1 MKSIENFENL
11 FFEMSKWCHWLWVS
25 PHVRM
30 EQKLSFP
37 ECKPPITNSEPGH
50 NLFSLRLLSVL
61 TVEYFV
67 EQLLPGLVSSSHWL
81 RNILTIIIIPPAACI
96 AETAVWRQDLSFG
109 PRNINLWEAMANG
122 QCFHKNLTTDISEF
136 RVTIVI
142 ESSLTLSP
150 SSIFVMMDVALGSVS
165 LFLDN
170 SVDYLDRKLH
180 RPKCLSW
187 SQDQVLGKLIIV
199 VWWK

>member
-81 RNILTIIIIPPAACI
+81 RNILTIIIIPPAACN

-109 PRNINLWEAMANG
+109 PRNINLWEAMANVCAFTKIWL
-122 QCFHKNLTTDISEF
+122 QTSVNSESQL
-136 RVTIVI
+136 R
-142 ESSLTLSP
+142 LR
-150 SSIFVMMDVALGSVS
+150 AHS
-165 LFLDN
+165 LFL
-170 SVDYLDRKLH
+170 SQFLWWWMLH
-180 RPKCLSW
+180 WDLYFCFLTTQW
-187 SQDQVLGKLIIV
+187 II
-199 VWWK
+199 

>member
-109 PRNINLWEAMANG
+109 PRNINLGEAMANG
-122 QCFHKNLTTDISEF
+122 QCFHKNLTTNISEF
-136 RVTIVI
+136 SHNCDWELTN
-142 ESSLTLSP
+142 SLSLFNFCDDGCCIGIC
-150 SSIFVMMDVALGSVS
+150 IFVSWQFS
-165 LFLDN
+165 
-170 SVDYLDRKLH
+170 R
-180 RPKCLSW
+180 LSRHKIA
-187 SQDQVLGKLIIV
+187 QT
-199 VWWK
+199 